1 MNENINDFVEK
12 YEDFNKTIMKQD
24 EGRKFP
30 IFNKRFREYNP
41 DQILFYTFNAGET
54 FPEGSFERFAVIGLK
69 KVRTRWTIICLV
81 YNLKRIYNLGV
92 KSN

>member
-1 MNENINDFVEK
+1 MPTVEK
-12 YEDFNKTIMKQD
+12 
-24 EGRKFP
+24 
-30 IFNKRFREYNP
+30 IFGHIKKNLR
-41 DQILFYTFNAGET
+41 
-54 FPEGSFERFAVIGLK
+54 FERFTVIGLK